1 MNYNPSNPFGIFID
15 WKQALGYSRCGL
27 CSKRNQCDILDLYG
41 KCQEFEMTKDAII
54 FVKEDNKTI
63 FSACNTCAVK
73 DKCHGRI
80 TKNIEDCLGYVENK
94 PIKICKT
101 CNKYFS
107 CYARLNDYEYCPGG
121 EPYIPRCN
129 KCVYSTRTCG
139 HTDNHGECKQY
150 KRDPPDG
157 GYYG

>member
-1 MNYNPSNPFGIFID
+1 MKNNIFID
-15 WKQALGYSRCGL
+15 WKQALGFSRCGL

-41 KCQEFEMTKDAII
+41 KCQEFEITKDAII

-101 CNKYFS
+101 CNK
-107 CYARLNDYEYCPGG
+107 
-121 EPYIPRCN
+121 
-129 KCVYSTRTCG
+129 CVYSMRTCG
-139 HTDNHGECKQY
+139 YTDNHGECKKY